1 MCQLRLLPILKSTR
15 NFVQGYHGVQ
25 LLTGR
30 KEEEESWR
38 ARESGGKEKNILLAT
53 SPLTLSSGQGKTWEV
68 KMRAWALKYA
78 LSTFPRPHSL
88 LSLSLFLSL
97 SLPLTL
103 SHSLSLCPP
112 FLSVELCVRESCRR
126 VKLLSV
132 SLAHRCSLYVCS
144 CDRCSLMVC

>member
-1 MCQLRLLPILKSTR
+1 MCQLPILKSARCLGT
-15 NFVQGYHGVQ
+15 NFVLQGYHGVQ
-25 LLTGR
+25 LLTGAR
-30 KEEEESWR
+30 KASFKTGRGNLEERKKIFS
-38 ARESGGKEKNILLAT
+38 L
-53 SPLTLSSGQGKTWEV
+53 PLQGKTWGV
-68 KMRAWALKYA
+68 KMRAWAQKYA

>member
-1 MCQLRLLPILKSTR
+1 MCQLPILKSARCLGT
-15 NFVQGYHGVQ
+15 NFVLQGYHGVQ

-53 SPLTLSSGQGKTWEV
+53 SGQDMGSEDAGVGPEVCPLNV
-68 KMRAWALKYA
+68 PPPPFFA
-78 LSTFPRPHSL
+78 LS
-88 LSLSLFLSL
+88 LSL

-112 FLSVELCVRESCRR
+112 FLSVELCVRKSCRR

>member
-1 MCQLRLLPILKSTR
+1 MCQPDFEILKIPMT
-15 NFVQGYHGVQ
+15 G
-25 LLTGR
+25 GR
-30 KEEEESWR
+30 KEEQQSCR

-53 SPLTLSSGQGKTWEV
+53 SGEDMGSEDAGVGPEVCPLNV
-68 KMRAWALKYA
+68 PPPPFFA
-78 LSTFPRPHSL
+78 
-88 LSLSLFLSL
+88 LSLSI

-112 FLSVELCVRESCRR
+112 FLSVELCVRKSCRR